1 MGAIVGGMIG
11 FYLLSKAIEWIIL
24 KRIVSKYALMV
35 WISPVTIF
43 GAMFVSYT
51 SNPDGFYAF
60 HPAMFIDYFIAAILL
75 PIIRIFWRKRKEA
88 KLSKADR

>member
-1 MGAIVGGMIG
+1 MGAIAGGMIG
-11 FYLLSKAIEWIIL
+11 FYLISKAIEWLIL

-35 WISPVTIF
+35 WISPAAIF
-43 GAMFVSYT
+43 SAMLVSYT

-75 PIIRIFWRKRKEA
+75 PVIRIFWRKRKEA